1 MTELRKSF
9 MRRLAGSLLER
20 KVGRAYVEEFL
31 GDLDEMYEDRRAAKG
46 KLVAEA
52 MYWVDAIHLVLGFS
66 STAQKSPSPI
76 FLGNM
81 VKVAWRSALRH
92 RQFTILNLLG
102 LTLGIATCFAI
113 GLYVYDE
120 CTYDRFHANADRIYR
135 INQPMIWGDW
145 NEQMGTTG
153 PGVAEAIRAEI
164 SDFEQ
169 ITRILYAGEYAT
181 RVNIDGA
188 DTYFNESKYY
198 AAEDNFFSVFAFPF
212 LSGNPSTAL
221 REANS
226 IIVTESTARRYFG
239 DADAMG
245 KTIEVKAPGGA
256 FEPFTVTGVL
266 ADIPTRS
273 HLQFDMLTSLASLEQ
288 FRNGSDTWIWT
299 TFGTYGLVREG
310 TDLAALKVKLQALPP
325 RYAERTTQ
333 SIFNQSFEEF
343 TKGQPW
349 TLYLQPLRDIYLAR
363 TPNYNSFGPTGN
375 PDFVMIFGAVGVL
388 VLLLSSINFM
398 NLSTARSSNRAKEVG
413 VRKVLGSEKHTLI
426 RQFIVESILYV
437 AAATGAALLIVQLS
451 LNAFNDLAEKQ
462 LSLLPHLT
470 NPYFFGILV
479 IFIVVVGAAAGSY
492 PALYLSAFKP
502 AETLKGKLR
511 AGFRSSSIRN
521 GLVVF
526 QFTVSIALIICTFF
540 VQKQLSYTR
549 SIDVGI
555 TRDHVLQIH
564 NMHLMGSG
572 ADVLKER
579 LKNDAIFTA
588 VSRSGIIPPHVW
600 TSDRYRAEDPDQP
613 VVDLYYMR
621 CDEDLLPLLKAE
633 FVLGRNFDARN
644 PADKYH
650 IIINEEA
657 ARVLGYGSR
666 DAWKKDDS
674 PLGKFVVQAFGTE
687 EKFEIIGVVKDFN
700 FNGVKQRIG
709 PLLIMHNE
717 NDKHWS
723 YGAGFPG
730 YLTVRLN
737 PSSVR
742 SGDELQRIID
752 DVKTE
757 MAQIDPAVQF
767 QYSFMD
773 EEFDNTFREER
784 RMSVVLNIFTALA
797 IIIACLGLFGL
808 AAFSADQR
816 KKELGIRKLHGA
828 SVRQLVF
835 LFSSE
840 FTRLVALSIV
850 IAIPFAYLMID
861 RWLDNFVYRT
871 PMDAWVFISAGAV
884 ALSIAAFTVAFQ
896 SFSAA
901 SANPAEV
908 LKEQ

>member
-1 MTELRKSF
+1 
-9 MRRLAGSLLER
+9 
-20 KVGRAYVEEFL
+20 
-31 GDLDEMYEDRRAAKG
+31 
-46 KLVAEA
+46 
-52 MYWVDAIHLVLGFS
+52 
-66 STAQKSPSPI
+66 
-76 FLGNM
+76 
-81 VKVAWRSALRH
+81 
-92 RQFTILNLLG
+92 
-102 LTLGIATCFAI
+102 
-113 GLYVYDE
+113 
-120 CTYDRFHANADRIYR
+120 
-135 INQPMIWGDW
+135 
-145 NEQMGTTG
+145 
-153 PGVAEAIRAEI
+153 
-164 SDFEQ
+164 
-169 ITRILYAGEYAT
+169 
-181 RVNIDGA
+181 
-188 DTYFNESKYY
+188 
-198 AAEDNFFSVFAFPF
+198 
-212 LSGNPSTAL
+212 
-221 REANS
+221 
-226 IIVTESTARRYFG
+226 
-239 DADAMG
+239 
-245 KTIEVKAPGGA
+245 
-256 FEPFTVTGVL
+256 
-266 ADIPTRS
+266 
-273 HLQFDMLTSLASLEQ
+273 
-288 FRNGSDTWIWT
+288 
-299 TFGTYGLVREG
+299 
-310 TDLAALKVKLQALPP
+310 
-325 RYAERTTQ
+325 
-333 SIFNQSFEEF
+333 
-343 TKGQPW
+343 
-349 TLYLQPLRDIYLAR
+349 
-363 TPNYNSFGPTGN
+363 
-375 PDFVMIFGAVGVL
+375 
-388 VLLLSSINFM
+388 
-398 NLSTARSSNRAKEVG
+398 
-413 VRKVLGSEKHTLI
+413 
-426 RQFIVESILYV
+426 LYV
-437 AAATGAALLIVQLS
+437 AVATVAALVIVQVS
-451 LNAFNDLAEKQ
+451 LDAFNVLAEKQ
-462 LSLLPHLT
+462 ISLLPHLS
-470 NPYFFGILV
+470 NPYFFGILTA
-479 IFIVVVGAAAGSY
+479 FIVVVGTAAGSY

-511 AGFRSSSIRN
+511 TGFRSSGIRN

-840 FTRLVALSIV
+840 FTRLVALSIM

>member
-1 MTELRKSF
+1 MTELHKSF

-31 GDLDEMYEDRRAAKG
+31 GDLDEMYEDHRAAKG